1 MSNSKKYQVY
11 TQEEFHL
18 YEPEYNSLEGEYETY
33 EEAVV
38 VCKQIIDDF
47 INCYGASPK
56 ELAIASMHWYECTYI
71 SPEPE
76 GEHFSHSDYYNE
88 AYKKHFKLES

>member
-1 MSNSKKYQVY
+1 MDKTKYKVH

-18 YEPEYNSLEGEYETY
+18 YEPEYNILYGEYETY
-33 EEAVV
+33 EKAVA
-38 VCKQIIDDF
+38 VCKRIIDDF
-47 INCYGASPK
+47 ISDYGTNIN
-56 ELAIASMHWYECTYI
+56 ELALAHMHWYECTYV

-88 AYKKHFKLES
+88 ACEKHFKL